1 MVDKLTRKP
10 KIRDLLLVAILIF
23 SIAAIA
29 HFWITDRLGVLRVMY
44 PAQAAI
50 AELTLR
56 CSKDAPDW
64 MRSSIRHSI
73 SRQSSLSNQLSYIT
87 PAGQVHHCESGWQ
100 GRMLM
105 SPRVDQQTRFRY
117 ASLTKLLTADAIL
130 QQVLAGKLALDSSLE
145 ELLPEVFPA
154 ADERLASVTLG
165 QLLNHSAGFDRLRTP
180 DIMAIHNKKPWCPY
194 DLSSLS
200 TISLDFSPGEKRVYS
215 NLGYCLLGV
224 VLENTVRM
232 PYREWIAKEYDLH
245 KMNIRFVDGDY
256 YSDEVRYDFRN
267 SNFYGEN
274 YSRYFD
280 FFALSSS
287 AGLSGSAVALA
298 SVIKNKLV
306 HSSLSVTSAA
316 DMTYCDPAKL
326 NSCFGYGPF
335 RYQQANNKLSI
346 HVQRGFLY
354 GASSTALI
362 DDQGGVAVWLGNGM
376 SLENASSNGMTEY
389 LYAQLSNFYR

>member
-1 MVDKLTRKP
+1 MTTSNSRKTRMKDVLVVLTLVF
-10 KIRDLLLVAILIF
+10 LL
-23 SIAAIA
+23 AAGA
-29 HFWITDRLGVLRVMY
+29 HYWITNRLGVLRGFY
-44 PAQAAI
+44 PAQAGI
-50 AELTLR
+50 TQFTVQ
-56 CSKDAPDW
+56 CSANAPDW
-64 MRSSIRHSI
+64 MRSSIQHAI
-73 SRQSSLSNQLSYIT
+73 SQQSSLSNQLAYVSSEGELY
-87 PAGQVHHCESGWQ
+87 HCESGWQ

-130 QQVLAGKLALDSSLE
+130 QQVSAGKLALDSPLE
-145 ELLPEVFPA
+145 DLLPEVFPA
-154 ADERLASVTLG
+154 ADKRLASVTLE
-165 QLLNHSAGFDRLRTP
+165 QLLSHSAGFDRLRTP
-180 DIMAIHNKKPWCPY
+180 DIMAIHHKKPWCPY

-200 TISLDFSPGEKRVYS
+200 TVSLDFSPGEKQAYS
-215 NLGYCLLGV
+215 NLNYCLLGV
-224 VLENTVRM
+224 VLESTVQM
-232 PYREWIAKEYDLH
+232 LYREWIIKEYDLH

-267 SNFYGEN
+267 SNFYGES

-298 SVIKNKLV
+298 SVIKNNLV

-316 DMTYCDPAKL
+316 DTTYCDPTKL

-376 SLENASSNGMTEY
+376 SLGNASSNGMTEY
-389 LYAQLSNFYR
+389 LYAQLSNFYQ